1 MGLFLDTMRQMDYAR
16 FQHFCT
22 VLKGIQA
29 NLEFSSSLSEY
40 FATDDMLEP
49 AILVV
54 SETSH
59 RNLNLQPAL
68 RGGSHMAHTLLYRH
82 RATSRDMILRNA
94 VTLGN
99 FAPNIHALLPQK
111 NRGSPYHR
119 IPCRLVLAFS
129 NVKLV

>member
-1 MGLFLDTMRQMDYAR
+1 MGLFLDTLRQMDYAR

-29 NLEFSSSLSEY
+29 NLEFTSSLSEY

-68 RGGSHMAHTLLYRH
+68 RGGPVAAHTLLYRH
-82 RATSRDMILRNA
+82 RASSRDHDFSERRHPRELRSQNSRTTTSKKPWLPFPPY
-94 VTLGN
+94 TL
-99 FAPNIHALLPQK
+99 
-111 NRGSPYHR
+111 
-119 IPCRLVLAFS
+119 
-129 NVKLV
+129 

>member
-29 NLEFSSSLSEY
+29 NLEFTSSLSEY
-40 FATDDMLEP
+40 FVTDDMLEP

-68 RGGSHMAHTLLYRH
+68 RGGSVTAHTLLYRH
-82 RATSRDMILRNA
+82 RASWRDHDFWNA
-94 VTLGN
+94 VTRGN
-99 FAPNIHALLPQK
+99 FAPKIHAPLPQK
-111 NRGSPYHR
+111 NRGSPFHR
-119 IPCRLVLAFS
+119 IPYRLLLAFS

>member
-1 MGLFLDTMRQMDYAR
+1 
-16 FQHFCT
+16 
-22 VLKGIQA
+22 
-29 NLEFSSSLSEY
+29 
-40 FATDDMLEP
+40 MLEP

-68 RGGSHMAHTLLYRH
+68 RGGSLTAHTLLYRH
-82 RATSRDMILRNA
+82 RATSRDMIFRNA

-99 FAPNIHALLPQK
+99 FAPKIHAPLPQK

-129 NVKLV
+129 NVKPV